1 MATSASNSTA
11 SPSGIAALRAQ
22 LQNLCMD
29 ALHDADCCGCG
40 CSCHS
45 DTRQDKFEE
54 AGTIADQIIALVQQP
69 QSLGALVALGAPMLQ
84 LVKAV
89 QP

>member
-1 MATSASNSTA
+1 MSALAITE
-11 SPSGIAALRAQ
+11 LRLQ

-45 DTRQDKFEE
+45 DTRQDKAEE
-54 AGTIADQIIALVQQP
+54 AGTMADQIITLVQQP
-69 QSLGALVALGAPMLQ
+69 QALGALVALGAPMLQ